1 MMYYGDY
8 NWPFMVFGGGFMI
21 VFWIIIVIGFVYFLK
36 EYNNGRGSD
45 ENENKALNILKER
58 YAKGEIDLNQFE
70 EMKKNLK

>member
-1 MMYYGDY
+1 
-8 NWPFMVFGGGFMI
+8 MVFWGGFMI
-21 VFWIIIVIGFVYFLK
+21 VFWIIIVIWFVYFLK
-36 EYNNGRGSD
+36 EYNNGRWSD